1 MATLHSMIADA
12 RATVPGLDPVA
23 AKRDIDAG
31 RIALVLDVR
40 EPEESARGRIPG
52 AVTIP
57 RGWLELRADPAS
69 PAADPVLTACRDRT
83 ILVYCRQAPGVRS
96 LLGAQTLRQ
105 LGYSGA
111 AVLDGGLAAWAE
123 AGLPVEEA
131 SVAR

>member
-1 MATLHSMIADA
+1 MATLTSMIADA
-12 RATVPGLDPVA
+12 RAAVPGLDPVA
-23 AKRDIDAG
+23 AKEGIDTG

-69 PAADPVLTACRDRT
+69 PVADTVLTACRDRA

-111 AVLDGGLAAWAE
+111 MVLDGGLAAWAE
-123 AGLPVEEA
+123 AGLPVEDV
-131 SVAR
+131 SVVR